1 VTRVAYLEDPREPR
15 LLFEFIE
22 MNALMR
28 AGFEARLAAARDWR
42 GDNPVQIIDL
52 GG

>member
-1 VTRVAYLEDPREPR
+1 
-15 LLFEFIE
+15 
-22 MNALMR
+22 MR

-42 GDNPVQIIDL
+42 GGNPVQIIDL